1 MKYLPCILLA
11 ILTIAFTSCNNDDD
25 GVPAPDDFNA
35 LENSQ
40 VNFDFSGESYEVYGL
55 GTVSVLD
62 TFVNF
67 TIEDSTGSV
76 DYDTLYNQAMTFGV
90 IEYRNDL
97 TPRKFFTALIVNYDG
112 PGIYSYFNH
121 SGDAEDGGLW
131 WIVYSQYTDENSV
144 LEESIA
150 GGFDY
155 LYSDDEDYDGSIV
168 ITKDNNSVL
177 EGTFSIDAYS
187 DFGDT
192 ETVNTMAG
200 SFSIEK

>member
-11 ILTIAFTSCNNDDD
+11 ILTIAFTSCNN
-25 GVPAPDDFNA
+25 
-35 LENSQ
+35 
-40 VNFDFSGESYEVYGL
+40 
-55 GTVSVLD
+55 
-62 TFVNF
+62 
-67 TIEDSTGSV
+67 
-76 DYDTLYNQAMTFGV
+76 
-90 IEYRNDL
+90 
-97 TPRKFFTALIVNYDG
+97 
-112 PGIYSYFNH
+112 
-121 SGDAEDGGLW
+121 
-131 WIVYSQYTDENSV
+131 DENSV

-192 ETVNTMAG
+192 ETVNTMSG